1 MKKWVGSALI
11 YLLIVIGGYSAYSF
25 YAGGNE
31 AQDADHGEHQNEDS
45 HDEHG
50 EEEGHDEEH
59 GDHEEGN
66 EDGHGDHGDHEGDTS
81 SEVKA
86 DVELDGGE
94 LTITLTDL
102 DGNPMDDLE
111 VSHEK
116 LMHLVVISE
125 DLEVFQHLHPE
136 KMSAGVFTTDAELE
150 DGMYQAFVDIKPSEL
165 QYVNEP
171 HPVMVGKHAGHEDA
185 HVHLEAESQWTKEQ
199 GDYTVTL
206 DLNNFSVKEN
216 VVLSFD
222 IEGAEPENYLGAL
235 GHVVVVDEGL
245 DEFIHVHPRKGTEPV
260 FEAHFSK
267 PGMYKLWAEFK
278 LNGEVYAFPYVLE
291 ITE

>member
-11 YLLIVIGGYSAYSF
+11 YLLVVIGGYAVYSF

-31 AQDADHGEHQNEDS
+31 AQDGAGHGEHQNEGT

-50 EEEGHDEEH
+50 EDEGHEEDH
-59 GDHEEGN
+59 G
-66 EDGHGDHGDHEGDTS
+66 EDGHGDHGDHQGDTT

-86 DVELDGGE
+86 DVQLDGEE

-116 LMHLVVISE
+116 LMHLIVISE

-136 KMSAGVFTTDAELE
+136 KVSAGVFKATADLE

-171 HPVMVGKHAGHEDA
+171 HPVMVGEHAGHEDA
-185 HVHLEAESQWTKEQ
+185 HVHLEPESQWTKEQ
-199 GDYTVTL
+199 GGYSVTL
-206 DLNNFSVKEN
+206 DVDNFSVKDS

-222 IEGAEPENYLGAL
+222 IEGAEPEDYLGSL

-245 DEFIHVHPRKGTEPV
+245 DEFIHVHPREGTEPV

-278 LNGEVYAFPYVLE
+278 LNGEVFAFPYVLE